1 MTSRTGMT
9 ESRWAY
15 LCMLRPGFGHYLHV
29 SRGLIPIKG
38 ADGIVRLTPWPK
50 GQGKTYNVGRNGAS
64 IDRVVNTLGYIK
76 GNVRVISRRANRMK
90 GDSTIDDLMRMIAYM
105 RGEI

>member
-15 LCMLRPGFGHYLHV
+15 LKALRPGFGRYLHV
-29 SRGLIPIKG
+29 SRGLIPVKG

-50 GQGKTYNVGRNGAS
+50 GQGKTYNVGRNKAK
-64 IDRVVNTLGYIK
+64 REARAKRATFWMR
-76 GNVRVISRRANRMK
+76 NV
-90 GDSTIDDLMRMIAYM
+90 L
-105 RGEI
+105 

>member
-15 LCMLRPGFGHYLHV
+15 LKALRPGFGRYLHV
-29 SRGLIPIKG
+29 SRGLTPVKG

-50 GQGKTYNVGRNGAS
+50 GQGKTYNVGRNKAKREERAAAQS
-64 IDRVVNTLGYIK
+64 LRQ
-76 GNVRVISRRANRMK
+76 GNQ
-90 GDSTIDDLMRMIAYM
+90 DD
-105 RGEI
+105 

>member
-9 ESRWAY
+9 AERWAY

-29 SRGLIPIKG
+29 SRGLIPVKG

-50 GQGKTYNVGRNGAS
+50 GQGKTYNIGRNKAKREARAKWAALRSQLRGA
-64 IDRVVNTLGYIK
+64 D
-76 GNVRVISRRANRMK
+76 
-90 GDSTIDDLMRMIAYM
+90 
-105 RGEI
+105 

>member
-50 GQGKTYNVGRNGAS
+50 GQGKTYNVGRNKAKREARAKLAASRLRLQGA
-64 IDRVVNTLGYIK
+64 
-76 GNVRVISRRANRMK
+76 
-90 GDSTIDDLMRMIAYM
+90 
-105 RGEI
+105 